1 MSDKASLKNLLKS
14 YQDIV
19 KDPKKFKKDFV
30 PFVVGLFRIKDKKN
44 ASVKQLYSKTDSL
57 YEKVKPTCSQNEY
70 ILLWSYMLHLHCTF
84 DNLEKSDIYME
95 KIDQY
100 ARVNGLPI
108 YKTGESSL
116 HFDFVLS
123 LDEYAMLQS
132 KFEHGQSYKEDI
144 LAKIDYL
151 LDLVDVKGQ

>member
-1 MSDKASLKNLLKS
+1 
-14 YQDIV
+14 
-19 KDPKKFKKDFV
+19 
-30 PFVVGLFRIKDKKN
+30 
-44 ASVKQLYSKTDSL
+44 
-57 YEKVKPTCSQNEY
+57 
-70 ILLWSYMLHLHCTF
+70 MLHLHCTF

-95 KIDQY
+95 KICQY

-132 KFEHGQSYKEDI
+132 KFVHDQSYKEDI

-151 LDLVDVKGQ
+151 LDVIDVKG